1 MHDQAPGTARTHGM
15 KPTLKDLIARV
26 IGHLRQD
33 GVAVSVAEA
42 VDAARAAAAVGV
54 ERHVLR
60 DALAATLVKDEA
72 DRPVFLAA
80 FERVFPATPRA
91 AAAARER
98 RRGGSG
104 GAGAGDHAG
113 GAAGET
119 GAGARASGPSS
130 DSEGA
135 SPASRAGRRETAG
148 ERRDPAARR
157 SGRDDASPD
166 DEGARSGA
174 HEDEG
179 SGAIAR
185 RARDRSLLRLPFRV
199 MTPTDVE
206 ACAELARAIAARVT
220 ARVRRRLA
228 PRPAGRLDFRR
239 TIRAAVPRGGVPFER
254 RWRSRRPGAPDLV
267 AAVDLSMSTATASE
281 FFLALLAPA
290 AAYFR
295 HVHLFG
301 FVDRLVPIEFVAGQV
316 RPAGPLDVMARSDF
330 GRVLRDLV
338 EDHATVLGAD
348 TVLLVLGDARN
359 NRRPPRADLLAAARA
374 RVRRALWLNPEPRE
388 RWNTGDSVIASYARH
403 ADAVVACGTLA
414 ELERA
419 LAAVTTL

>member
-1 MHDQAPGTARTHGM
+1 M
-15 KPTLKDLIARV
+15 KPTLKDLIARL
-26 IGHLRQD
+26 ISRLRQD
-33 GVAVSVAEA
+33 GLAVSVAEA
-42 VDAARAAAAVGV
+42 VDAARAAAVVGV

-60 DALAATLVKDEA
+60 DALAATLVKDEG

-80 FERVFPATPRA
+80 FERVFPATARA
-91 AAAARER
+91 AVAAKER
-98 RRGGSG
+98 RRGGRG

-113 GAAGET
+113 GVGGET
-119 GAGARASGPSS
+119 GAGARPTGAPPT
-130 DSEGA
+130 SEGA
-135 SPASRAGRRETAG
+135 GSTDRAERREPATEPRAPETRRG
-148 ERRDPAARR
+148 EHGDAAE
-157 SGRDDASPD
+157 DDGGTGD
-166 DEGARSGA
+166 GD
-174 HEDEG
+174 DEG

-185 RARDRSLLRLPFRV
+185 RARDRSLLRLPFRA
-199 MTPTDVE
+199 MTPADVD
-206 ACAELARAIAARVT
+206 ACAELARTIAARVT

-228 PRPAGRLDFRR
+228 PRPTGRLDFRR

-267 AAVDLSMSTATASE
+267 AAVDLSNSTATASE

-295 HVHLFG
+295 RVHLFG

-338 EDHATVLGAD
+338 EDQASLLGPD

-359 NRRPPRADLLAAARA
+359 NRRPPRADLLADARA
-374 RVRRALWLNPEPRE
+374 RVRRVLWLNPEPSE

-403 ADAVVACGTLA
+403 VDAVVACGTLA
-414 ELERA
+414 ELDRA
-419 LAAVTTL
+419 LTAVAAV

>member
-1 MHDQAPGTARTHGM
+1 MHDTALGTARTHGM

-42 VDAARAAAAVGV
+42 VDAARAAAVVGV

-60 DALAATLVKDEA
+60 DALAATLVKDEG
-72 DRPVFLAA
+72 DRGVFLAA
-80 FERVFPATPRA
+80 FDRVFPATPRA
-91 AAAARER
+91 AAVAKER
-98 RRGGSG
+98 RRGGRG

-119 GAGARASGPSS
+119 GAGARVSGSPS
-130 DSEGA
+130 DSEGTT
-135 SPASRAGRRETAG
+135 PANRADRRGNAG
-148 ERRDPAARR
+148 EQRELTERR
-157 SGRDDASPD
+157 SERGDASGD
-166 DEGARSGA
+166 DEGARSGT
-174 HEDEG
+174 HDEEG
-179 SGAIAR
+179 LGAIAR
-185 RARDRSLLRLPFRV
+185 RARDRSLLRMPFRA
-199 MTPTDVE
+199 MTPSDVE
-206 ACAELARAIAARVT
+206 ACAELARAIATRVT

-228 PRPAGRLDFRR
+228 PRPTGRLDFRR

-267 AAVDLSMSTATASE
+267 VAVDLSMSTATASE

-301 FVDRLVPIEFVAGQV
+301 FVDRLVPIEFAAGQV

-338 EDHATVLGAD
+338 EDHAPVLGAD

-359 NRRPPRADLLAAARA
+359 NRRPPRADLLATARA

-403 ADAVVACGTLA
+403 VDAVVACGTLA

-419 LAAVTTL
+419 LAAVATL

>member
-1 MHDQAPGTARTHGM
+1 M
-15 KPTLKDLIARV
+15 KPTLNDLIARL
-26 IGHLRQD
+26 IGHLRRD

-42 VDAARAAAAVGV
+42 VDAARAAVAVGV

-72 DRPVFLAA
+72 DRAVFLAA

-91 AAAARER
+91 AAVAKER
-98 RRGGSG
+98 RRGGRG

-119 GAGARASGPSS
+119 GAGTRTSGPPS

-135 SPASRAGRRETAG
+135 SPASRAGRRDIDG
-148 ERRDPAARR
+148 EPRHPATRR
-157 SGRDDASPD
+157 SGREDAADD
-166 DEGARSGA
+166 DEGASSGA
-174 HEDEG
+174 HEEEG
-179 SGAIAR
+179 SGAVAR
-185 RARDRSLLRLPFRV
+185 RARDRSLLRLPFRA
-199 MTPTDVE
+199 MTPADVD
-206 ACAELARAIAARVT
+206 ACAELARAIATRVT

-228 PRPAGRLDFRR
+228 PRPSGRLDFRR

-301 FVDRLVPIEFVAGQV
+301 FVDRLVAIEFVAGQV

-338 EDHATVLGAD
+338 EDHATVLGPD

-388 RWNTGDSVIASYARH
+388 RWNSGDSVIASYARH
-403 ADAVVACGTLA
+403 VDAVVACGTLA